1 MNVRVRVPLSFI
13 RTHVLSRAVRC
24 GLPAYVRLE
33 MNVYERRVCPS
44 VEVRR
49 CTYVSEGGQMFF
61 NVRTFNVR
69 LIVVAVRMYVYN
81 VCIYMNIYVRRT
93 YMYIYVRTSM
103 SSYITDDGYRIT
115 IRYLVIV

>member
-1 MNVRVRVPLSFI
+1 MRKCSHTYVVVLRRLPRRERACACPLSFI

-33 MNVYERRVCPS
+33 MNVYERKAYPS
-44 VEVRR
+44 AYVRR
-49 CTYVSEGGQMFF
+49 CTYVSERGQMFF

-81 VCIYMNIYVRRT
+81 VCIYI
-93 YMYIYVRTSM
+93 
-103 SSYITDDGYRIT
+103 
-115 IRYLVIV
+115 